1 MCFEE
6 KNNVKKVS
14 NANSIVS
21 FNILSTL
28 ILQGLTFF
36 TAPIISRMLGAENYG
51 VAAVYVTWVSLASTI
66 FGFQTQSTLAPA
78 QNEFTKIEQSKYQS
92 SVFCLSGLTFFSF
105 SIIVLLFAGPISK
118 ALKMRTIM
126 IPMLLIHA
134 FGQYAVTF
142 INTKFTYEFDAK
154 KNFFLTVLI
163 TSTSLALSL
172 ILISVF
178 PGNINYWGRVL
189 GLAIP
194 YAVAAIFVSV
204 LLYVQGKMLYC
215 GRYWKFCLSLCVP
228 IIFHNVSNIILNQ
241 SDRVMIQSIMTNSY
255 AGIYSLAYS
264 FGTVL
269 SAIWTALNNSW
280 VPFYYEL
287 SRQKKYSEMM
297 NKAKNYIELFTV
309 VSVGFVL
316 LSPEVFHIFASK
328 EYWNGTQL
336 IPIFAVGFFF
346 MFMYSFPVNYE
357 FYNKKTK
364 LIALGTFLSAAINII
379 LNYVL
384 IKWIGILG
392 AAIATAVSYAIQFIF
407 HNYCAIRI
415 EKKNSMQDK
424 YLFGISCFAPYLVF
438 FCVFVV
444 MWHFM
449 ESLAVI
455 RWIIAIMIGL
465 LEMYRI
471 IKRKAIF

>member
-1 MCFEE
+1 MS
-6 KNNVKKVS
+6 KKVAS
-14 NANSIVS
+14 ANSIVS

-36 TAPIISRMLGAENYG
+36 TAPIISRMLGADNYG

-66 FGFQTQSTLAPA
+66 FGLQTQSTLAPA
-78 QNEFTKIEQSKYQS
+78 RNEFTEIEQSKYQS
-92 SVFCLSGLTFFSF
+92 SVFCLSGFAFVIFSA
-105 SIIVLLFAGPISK
+105 IILLFESPISK
-118 ALKMRTIM
+118 ALKMGNIM
-126 IPMLLIHA
+126 IPVFLIHA

-163 TSTSLALSL
+163 TITSLALSL

-178 PGNINYWGRVL
+178 PNNVNYWGRVL

-194 YAVAAIFVSV
+194 YAVAAMFISV
-204 LLYVQGKMLYC
+204 LLYVQGKTFYC
-215 GRYWKFCLSLCVP
+215 KRYWKFCLSLCVP

-241 SDRVMIQSIMTNSY
+241 SDRVMIQSIMTNSN
-255 AGIYSLAYS
+255 AGVYSLAYS
-264 FGTVL
+264 FGSVL

-297 NKAKNYIELFTV
+297 NKAQNYIELFTV
-309 VSVGFVL
+309 VCVGFIL

-336 IPIFAVGFFF
+336 IPIFAIGFFF

-364 LIALGTFLSAAINII
+364 LIALGTFFSAVINII
-379 LNYVL
+379 LNYIL

-392 AAIATAVSYAIQFIF
+392 AAIATAVSYAMQFIF
-407 HNYCAIRI
+407 HNHCAIRI
-415 EKKNSMQDK
+415 EKNNSMQDK
-424 YLFGISCFAPYLVF
+424 YLFGISYFVPYLTI
-438 FCVFVV
+438 FCGFVV
-444 MWHFM
+444 MWYFM

-465 LEMYRI
+465 FEMYRI